1 MWRDNFTSEEQ
12 AEIDRALVA
21 DVMHFEDFR
30 GYELIAKMADALD
43 QMEDRYNDRNLL
55 VLLAGR
61 LALGAGYKTGITPIS
76 LKWSTVFIDLP
87 NGQVSF
93 VIPIELIE
101 GLWPTYDKE
110 WDGAEVRS
118 RVQQFVR

>member
-1 MWRDNFTSEEQ
+1 MWRDSFTDEELK
-12 AEIDRALVA
+12 EIDNALVA

-30 GYELIAKMADALD
+30 GYRLIARLAVALEE
-43 QMEDRYNDRNLL
+43 MEDRYDDRNLL

-61 LALGAGYKTGITPIS
+61 LALRSGYRTGITPTS
-76 LKWSTVFIDLP
+76 QEWATVFIDLP

-110 WDGAEVRS
+110 WDGADVRS
-118 RVQQFVR
+118 RVRFYVR